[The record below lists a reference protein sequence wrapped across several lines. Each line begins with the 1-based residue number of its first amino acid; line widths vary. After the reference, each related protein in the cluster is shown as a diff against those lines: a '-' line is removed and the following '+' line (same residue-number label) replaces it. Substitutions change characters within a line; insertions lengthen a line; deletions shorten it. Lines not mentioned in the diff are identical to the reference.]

1 MSDDKRE
8 PTEPAAGARES
19 EPPLDDL
26 DDEARA
32 VLEEEARA
40 ALDEEGAAS
49 RDEEGAEDR
58 DEEGAGDRDEEG
70 AEGRKGARA
79 AGRDEEGA
87 EGLDEVDVREL
98 LRSALAPPK
107 GAVAPALLQGVQ
119 RRIRTRS
126 RGKFYGDGWST
137 AKSPR
142 STYLVTSLLMLVL
155 IGFVFFVL
163 VPWGGGALPAP

>member
-1 MSDDKRE
+1 MSDEKRE
-8 PTEPAAGARES
+8 HDEPARSLGAS
-19 EPPLDDL
+19 DPDLDDL

-32 VLEEEARA
+32 
-40 ALDEEGAAS
+40 ALDE
-49 RDEEGAEDR
+49 
-58 DEEGAGDRDEEG
+58 AGG
-70 AEGRKGARA
+70 SV
-79 AGRDEEGA
+79 
-87 EGLDEVDVREL
+87 LDEVDVREL

-107 GAVAPALLQGVQ
+107 GAVAPELLQGVQ

-142 STYLVTSLLMLVL
+142 STYLITSLLMLVL

-163 VPWGGGALPAP
+163 VPWGGGALPLP

>member
-1 MSDDKRE
+1 MSDEKRDHD
-8 PTEPAAGARES
+8 EPAAGAPELD
-19 EPPLDDL
+19 PALDDL

-32 VLEEEARA
+32 M
-40 ALDEEGAAS
+40 LDEEGGS
-49 RDEEGAEDR
+49 V
-58 DEEGAGDRDEEG
+58 
-70 AEGRKGARA
+70 
-79 AGRDEEGA
+79 
-87 EGLDEVDVREL
+87 LDEVDVREL
-98 LRSALAPPK
+98 LRTALAPPK
-107 GAVAPALLQGVQ
+107 GAVAPELLQGVQ

-163 VPWGGGALPAP
+163 VPWGGGALPLP

>member
-1 MSDDKRE
+1 MSDEKRE

-19 EPPLDDL
+19 EPPLDEL
-26 DDEARA
+26 DD
-32 VLEEEARA
+32 EARA
-40 ALDEEGAAS
+40 ALDEEGAS
-49 RDEEGAEDR
+49 V
-58 DEEGAGDRDEEG
+58 
-70 AEGRKGARA
+70 
-79 AGRDEEGA
+79 
-87 EGLDEVDVREL
+87 LDEVDVREL

-107 GAVAPALLQGVQ
+107 GAVAPELLQGVQ

-155 IGFVFFVL
+155 VGFVFFVL
-163 VPWGGGALPAP
+163 VPWGGGALPTP

>member
-1 MSDDKRE
+1 MSDEKRE

-32 VLEEEARA
+32 VL
-40 ALDEEGAAS
+40 DEERAS
-49 RDEEGAEDR
+49 NRDD
-58 DEEGAGDRDEEG
+58 
-70 AEGRKGARA
+70 
-79 AGRDEEGA
+79 EGA

-107 GAVAPALLQGVQ
+107 GAVAPELLQGVQ

-163 VPWGGGALPAP
+163 VPWGGGALPTP

>member
-1 MSDDKRE
+1 MSDEKRE

-19 EPPLDDL
+19 EPPLDEL

-32 VLEEEARA
+32 VLDAERA
-40 ALDEEGAAS
+40 SNRDDEDAV
-49 RDEEGAEDR
+49 
-58 DEEGAGDRDEEG
+58 
-70 AEGRKGARA
+70 
-79 AGRDEEGA
+79 
-87 EGLDEVDVREL
+87 GLDEVDVREL

-107 GAVAPALLQGVQ
+107 GAVAPELLQGVQ

-163 VPWGGGALPAP
+163 VPWGGGALPLP

>member
-1 MSDDKRE
+1 MSDEKRE

-32 VLEEEARA
+32 VLE
-40 ALDEEGAAS
+40 DEGASA
-49 RDEEGAEDR
+49 
-58 DEEGAGDRDEEG
+58 
-70 AEGRKGARA
+70 
-79 AGRDEEGA
+79 
-87 EGLDEVDVREL
+87 LDEVDVREL

-107 GAVAPALLQGVQ
+107 GAVAPELLQGVQ

-163 VPWGGGALPAP
+163 VPWGGGALPTP

>member
-1 MSDDKRE
+1 MSDEKRE

-19 EPPLDDL
+19 EPPLDEL

-32 VLEEEARA
+32 VL
-40 ALDEEGAAS
+40 
-49 RDEEGAEDR
+49 DEEGAET
-58 DEEGAGDRDEEG
+58 
-70 AEGRKGARA
+70 
-79 AGRDEEGA
+79 
-87 EGLDEVDVREL
+87 LDEVDVREL

-107 GAVAPALLQGVQ
+107 GAVAPELLQGVQ

>member
-1 MSDDKRE
+1 MSDEKRE
-8 PTEPAAGARES
+8 PTKPPAGARES
-19 EPPLDDL
+19 EPPLDEL

-32 VLEEEARA
+32 VLDEARA
-40 ALDEEGAAS
+40 SNRDDEQRAS
-49 RDEEGAEDR
+49 NRDDED
-58 DEEGAGDRDEEG
+58 
-70 AEGRKGARA
+70 
-79 AGRDEEGA
+79 A

-107 GAVAPALLQGVQ
+107 SAVAPELLQGVQ

-163 VPWGGGALPAP
+163 VPWGGGALPTP

>member
-1 MSDDKRE
+1 MSDEKRE

-19 EPPLDDL
+19 EPPLDEL
-26 DDEARA
+26 DEEARA
-32 VLEEEARA
+32 VLDEEARA
-40 ALDEEGAAS
+40 ALDEEGA
-49 RDEEGAEDR
+49 EP
-58 DEEGAGDRDEEG
+58 
-70 AEGRKGARA
+70 
-79 AGRDEEGA
+79 
-87 EGLDEVDVREL
+87 LDEVDVREL

-107 GAVAPALLQGVQ
+107 GAVAPELLQGVQ

>member
-1 MSDDKRE
+1 MSDEKRE

-32 VLEEEARA
+32 VL
-40 ALDEEGAAS
+40 DEERASS
-49 RDEEGAEDR
+49 RDDED
-58 DEEGAGDRDEEG
+58 
-70 AEGRKGARA
+70 
-79 AGRDEEGA
+79 A

-107 GAVAPALLQGVQ
+107 GAVAPELLQGVQ

-163 VPWGGGALPAP
+163 VPWGGGALPTP

>member
-1 MSDDKRE
+1 MSDEKRE

-32 VLEEEARA
+32 VLDEARA
-40 ALDEEGAAS
+40 SNRDDE
-49 RDEEGAEDR
+49 D
-58 DEEGAGDRDEEG
+58 
-70 AEGRKGARA
+70 
-79 AGRDEEGA
+79 A

-107 GAVAPALLQGVQ
+107 GAVAPELLQGVQ

-163 VPWGGGALPAP
+163 VPWGGGALPTP

>member
-1 MSDDKRE
+1 MSDEKRDDD
-8 PTEPAAGARES
+8 EPAEDPRASDPE
-19 EPPLDDL
+19 L

-32 VLEEEARA
+32 ALEE
-40 ALDEEGAAS
+40 GGGS
-49 RDEEGAEDR
+49 V
-58 DEEGAGDRDEEG
+58 
-70 AEGRKGARA
+70 
-79 AGRDEEGA
+79 
-87 EGLDEVDVREL
+87 LDEVDVREL

-107 GAVAPALLQGVQ
+107 GAVAPELLQGVQ

-142 STYLVTSLLMLVL
+142 STYLITTLLMLVL

-163 VPWGGGALPAP
+163 VPWGGGALPLP

>member
-1 MSDDKRE
+1 MSDEKRE
-8 PTEPAAGARES
+8 HDEPAVEATKN

-32 VLEEEARA
+32 VLDEEGASG
-40 ALDEEGAAS
+40 LDEEGAS
-49 RDEEGAEDR
+49 
-58 DEEGAGDRDEEG
+58 
-70 AEGRKGARA
+70 
-79 AGRDEEGA
+79 
-87 EGLDEVDVREL
+87 GLDEVDVREL

-107 GAVAPALLQGVQ
+107 GAVAPELLQGVQ

-163 VPWGGGALPAP
+163 VPWGGGALPMP

>member
-1 MSDDKRE
+1 MSDEKRE
-8 PTEPAAGARES
+8 HDEPAEDPRASDPG
-19 EPPLDDL
+19 LDEL

-32 VLEEEARA
+32 ALEE
-40 ALDEEGAAS
+40 
-49 RDEEGAEDR
+49 
-58 DEEGAGDRDEEG
+58 AGD
-70 AEGRKGARA
+70 
-79 AGRDEEGA
+79 

-107 GAVAPALLQGVQ
+107 GAVAPELLQGVQ

-142 STYLVTSLLMLVL
+142 STYLITSLLMLVL

-163 VPWGGGALPAP
+163 VPWGGGALPLP

>member
-1 MSDDKRE
+1 MSDEKRE

-19 EPPLDDL
+19 EPPLDEL

-32 VLEEEARA
+32 VLDEARA
-40 ALDEEGAAS
+40 SNRDDEERAS
-49 RDEEGAEDR
+49 NRDDED
-58 DEEGAGDRDEEG
+58 
-70 AEGRKGARA
+70 
-79 AGRDEEGA
+79 A

-107 GAVAPALLQGVQ
+107 GAVAPELLQGVQ

-163 VPWGGGALPAP
+163 VPWGGGALPT